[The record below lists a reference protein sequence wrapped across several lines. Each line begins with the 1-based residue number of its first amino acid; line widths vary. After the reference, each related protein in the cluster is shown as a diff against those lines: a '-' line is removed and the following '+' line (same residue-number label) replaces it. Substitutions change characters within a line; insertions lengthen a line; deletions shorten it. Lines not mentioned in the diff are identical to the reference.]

1 MFAFTL
7 DAQNNLVE
15 SKNLGE
21 NQEDLLSMG
30 DHYIN
35 CLVVKY
41 EDLVAAGDT
50 LFSAQKAL
58 CFITVNQ

>member
-1 MFAFTL
+1 MFSFTL

-15 SKNLGE
+15 TKNLGD
-21 NQEDLLSMG
+21 NQDALMSMG

-35 CLVVKY
+35 CLVLRY

-50 LFSAQKAL
+50 LFS
-58 CFITVNQ
+58 V